1 MPNFGTLLPEDVEI
15 KVNEIT
21 VQGAVITLYKTAT
34 VDQMMLEEKYP
45 GKWQIAH
52 RVEHRA
58 NGTEEV
64 ISIIKI
70 YNDELKEWLSFDN
83 VGDEQQGED
92 AIKKQFTDADKRAGF
107 ACGIGIELKQIPFEL
122 RFPFEKLGSKTE
134 TGQKNDFGQDSYR
147 IPPKDLVVIDLVY
160 ENSDS
165 IRRKLTSVTV
175 KCVSSGQTHM
185 FDLTKDPDISR
196 EATITDISTK
206 TAKRGRPPKN
216 NAKNAAT
223 PTLVSTEEK
232 VEAPAKETVAEP
244 EQTTLDAFMDIPVNA
259 PEEVLFDEATTP
271 VETATPSP
279 TATTEDTKE
288 ETVAN
293 DVPST
298 PVEAEEDVTPREAPA
313 VNTPPYDVN
322 DPGSAFVKFGRFEKT
337 GARVRD
343 LKPHEAR
350 YMYLNP
356 RTDAPLKEAIRLF
369 ALSNP
374 VYEEEFT
381 SHGIPLSAA

>member
-134 TGQKNDFGQDSYR
+134 TGQK
-147 IPPKDLVVIDLVY
+147 K
-160 ENSDS
+160 
-165 IRRKLTSVTV
+165 
-175 KCVSSGQTHM
+175 
-185 FDLTKDPDISR
+185 
-196 EATITDISTK
+196 
-206 TAKRGRPPKN
+206 
-216 NAKNAAT
+216 
-223 PTLVSTEEK
+223 
-232 VEAPAKETVAEP
+232 
-244 EQTTLDAFMDIPVNA
+244 
-259 PEEVLFDEATTP
+259 
-271 VETATPSP
+271 
-279 TATTEDTKE
+279 
-288 ETVAN
+288 
-293 DVPST
+293 
-298 PVEAEEDVTPREAPA
+298 
-313 VNTPPYDVN
+313 
-322 DPGSAFVKFGRFEKT
+322 
-337 GARVRD
+337 
-343 LKPHEAR
+343 
-350 YMYLNP
+350 
-356 RTDAPLKEAIRLF
+356 
-369 ALSNP
+369 
-374 VYEEEFT
+374 
-381 SHGIPLSAA
+381 